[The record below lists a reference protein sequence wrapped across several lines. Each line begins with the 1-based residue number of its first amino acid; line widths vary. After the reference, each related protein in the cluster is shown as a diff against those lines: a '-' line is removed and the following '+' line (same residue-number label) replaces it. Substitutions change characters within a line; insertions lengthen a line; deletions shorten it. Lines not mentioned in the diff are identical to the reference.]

1 MLLLFISPSYTF
13 AQVETTS
20 FKNYL
25 RFEFNLHRYRKL
37 RQIEKNYSAHLFYIK
52 QVNNGCILLDV
63 N

>member
-37 RQIEKNYSAHLFYIK
+37 RQIEKNYSAPFLHKTSQQRLYSI
-52 QVNNGCILLDV
+52 GC
-63 N
+63 